1 MPIDDDQSFEA
12 GAPQQEP
19 WEAGQ
24 VGATETGK
32 NASEQD
38 TTSASKFLEISGEQS
53 AGALRPR
60 PISTEDPA
68 TIPRRQWVYG
78 RRLLRKSLTVTVAPP
93 GMGKTML
100 SLHEAIAIA
109 AGVTWAGQPVHA
121 PGPVW
126 MFNAEED
133 ADELNRR
140 LFAALAHMG
149 VSLQAVQKR
158 LFINNGADTPLS
170 VAKLDDNGVVVPTPD
185 VDACIEHIKRIGA
198 VAFIVDPFIEVHEIE
213 ETSNKQF
220 QQAAGLFRRIAQ
232 EANCA
237 VNLCHHTR
245 KPPAGSAEGHI
256 GNMDSAR
263 GPSSLMGV
271 ARIAHTLYGMT
282 ERDAVRLDIADDD
295 RHLYLRLD
303 GAKNNS
309 ALIGGPPDWFK
320 RESVTIANGD
330 AVGVLTPIDLTE
342 REDQARQNTEERHRS
357 IIARLLTVV
366 DTEMTIN
373 KAGLELIGQEETLF
387 QTYRNKDFKGRC
399 PTTVRKEIEAAVA
412 SGITVN
418 GQTFQVADREG
429 GIGTATRS
437 AKMLVRTF
445 GETDDDMGEIP
456 F

>member
-1 MPIDDDQSFEA
+1 MPKNLDQSFPASATTPEEPQGK
-12 GAPQQEP
+12 GADHNGGNAVADAEVIEP
-19 WEAGQ
+19 WE
-24 VGATETGK
+24 K
-32 NASEQD
+32 D
-38 TTSASKFLEISGEQS
+38 T
-53 AGALRPR
+53 LRPR
-60 PISTEDPA
+60 PISTTDPA
-68 TIPRRQWVYG
+68 KIPRRQWVYG
-78 RRLLRKSLTVTVAPP
+78 RRLMRKSLTVTVAPP

-109 AGVTWAGQPVHA
+109 AGVTWAGQTVHE

-126 MFNAEED
+126 LFNAEED

-140 LFAALAHMG
+140 LFAALEHMG
-149 VSLQAVQKR
+149 VSLQTVKER

-170 VAKLDDNGVVVPTPD
+170 VAKLDDSGVVIPTPD
-185 VDACIEHIKRIGA
+185 VDACIQHIKRIGA
-198 VAFIVDPFIEVHEIE
+198 VAFIVDPFIEVHELE
-213 ETSNKQF
+213 ESTNKQF

-245 KPPAGSAEGHI
+245 KPPAGNAEGHI

-282 ERDAVRLDIADDD
+282 ERDAMRLNIADDE

-309 ALIGGPPDWFK
+309 ALIGGAPDWFK

-330 AVGVLTPIDLTE
+330 DVGVLTPADLTE
-342 REDQARQNTEERHRS
+342 REDQARQDTEERHRS
-357 IIARLLTVV
+357 IVARLVTIIDTELTV
-366 DTEMTIN
+366 N
-373 KAGLELIGQEETLF
+373 KAGIALIEQEGTLYPSY
-387 QTYRNKDFKGRC
+387 QNKNFNGRC
-399 PTTVRKEIEAAVA
+399 PATVRKEIEAAVA

-418 GQTFQVADREG
+418 GQSFQIDDRKG